1 MPSLDSPRLPIQK
14 TQRSRTLTR
23 VTALVFWLYAFL
35 VSIGMLGSSFKLFS
49 GGFVG
54 NLIDIATNPLV
65 GLFQGILITTLVQSS
80 STTTSLVVAL
90 VGAGTMDI
98 ATAIPIVMGANI
110 GTSVTNT
117 LVSLGHISRGKEF
130 KRAFAASTIH
140 DFFNLFAVIALFPLQ
155 IATNFLGRISSF
167 LAISFQEAGGLTFA
181 SPLKMITGPVVSTMA
196 RLLEHHPWV
205 LLVVSLAIMFA
216 SLRYL
221 VVTLKGLVLTKIESF
236 FDQTLFRNAGRALV
250 FGLLVT
256 VLVQSSSITTS
267 LAVPLAGAGILTLR
281 QIFPYTLGANVG
293 TTITAM
299 LAALSVGEISAVTVA
314 FAHFLFNICGIVI
327 IWPLRPIRAIPIRMA
342 EGFAELAVRNKWI
355 PVVYIL
361 VGFYAIPFVAILV
374 LR

>member
-1 MPSLDSPRLPIQK
+1 MPTLDHPGSPIGSV
-14 TQRSRTLTR
+14 QRQRTLVR
-23 VTALVFWLYAFL
+23 VTALIFWLYAFL

-54 NLIDIATNPLV
+54 NFIDIATNPLV
-65 GLFQGILITTLVQSS
+65 GLFQGILITTLMQSS

-117 LVSLGHISRGKEF
+117 LVSLGHISHGKEF

-140 DFFNLFAVIALFPLQ
+140 DFFNLLAVVVLFPLQ
-155 IATNFLGRISSF
+155 IATNFLGKASVF
-167 LAISFQEAGGLTFA
+167 LANSFQEAGGLTFA
-181 SPLKMITGPVVSTMA
+181 SPLKIITSPVVAGAA
-196 RLLEHHPWV
+196 RVLEHHPWV
-205 LLVVSLAIMFA
+205 LLVVSLMIMFA
-216 SLRYL
+216 SLRFL
-221 VVTLKGLVLTKIESF
+221 VVTLKGLVLAKIESF

-267 LAVPLAGAGILTLR
+267 LAVPLAGAGILTLH

-314 FAHFLFNICGIVI
+314 FAHLLFNICGIVL
-327 IWPLRPIRAIPIRMA
+327 IWPLRPIRMIPRRMA
-342 EGFAELAVRNKWI
+342 ERFSDLAVHNRWI

-361 VGFYAIPFVAILV
+361 IAFYAIPFMAILV

>member
-1 MPSLDSPRLPIQK
+1 MPNLDHPGSALQE

-23 VTALVFWLYAFL
+23 VATLIFWLYAFL

-117 LVSLGHISRGKEF
+117 LVSLGHISHGKEF

-140 DFFNLFAVIALFPLQ
+140 DFFNLLAVVALFPLQ
-155 IATNFLGRISSF
+155 IATNFLGKASTF
-167 LAISFQEAGGLTFA
+167 LANSFQEAGGLTFA
-181 SPLKMITGPVVSTMA
+181 SPLKIITSPVVSGATKIC
-196 RLLEHHPWV
+196 ENHPWV
-205 LLVVSLAIMFA
+205 LLVVSLLIMFA
-216 SLRYL
+216 SLRFL

-314 FAHFLFNICGIVI
+314 FAHLLFNISGIVL
-327 IWPLRPIRAIPIRMA
+327 IWPFRPIRLIPLRMA
-342 EGFAELAVRNKWI
+342 EGFSELAVRNRWI
-355 PVVYIL
+355 PVAYIL
-361 VGFYAIPFVAILV
+361 IGFYAIPFVAILV